1 MFSKVEG
8 HVMYGREGVEIEKS
22 DAREWTRRESS
33 LWRGEQVQVTG
44 GVQ

>member
-1 MFSKVEG
+1 
-8 HVMYGREGVEIEKS
+8 MYGREGVEIEEKS

-33 LWRGEQVQVTG
+33 LWRGEQVQLTG